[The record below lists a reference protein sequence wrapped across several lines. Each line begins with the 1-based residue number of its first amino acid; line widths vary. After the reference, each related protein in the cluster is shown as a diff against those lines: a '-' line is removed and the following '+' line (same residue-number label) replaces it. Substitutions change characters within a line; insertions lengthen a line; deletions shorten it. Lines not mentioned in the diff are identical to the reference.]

1 MEKLREQMAV
11 DLQLSGAKP
20 LTQKIYLREVDNLE
34 KYFNRS
40 PAELGEADLKEYLLY
55 LMKERHL
62 SEGTFRFYVAA
73 LKFFYRT
80 TLKREWMVEKIRHPR
95 AKRKLPIVLDLSEVE
110 SLFAVTKNLKHKAI
124 LMLTY
129 SSGLRASETARL
141 KITDIDSKRMM
152 VRINQGKGGKDRYS
166 LLSQTAL
173 EHLRQY
179 WRKYRPTEW
188 LFNGAKKKGHLSTN
202 SIQQLFYQAKRKAGI
217 TKPASVHTLR
227 HSFATHLIEAGTS
240 LHHVQLLLGHRSPT
254 TTTVYLHVSRLN
266 LAQVTSPLDRAA
278 PRFRNPENGCEPLVG
293 WRWRISSV
301 NTARLIDNPI
311 GCPAIIGGSCGPLRS
326 AEPLPWAAIRISATN
341 AVIWKY
347 PITPA
352 GTGTAPSARPYG
364 KKNGSRLAG
373 KTSCPLNTSMWSSP
387 SPPNLIPW
395 F

>member
-1 MEKLREQMAV
+1 MDIKIKGDCMMEKLRDQMLV

-20 LTQKIYLREVDNLE
+20 LTQKTYLREVDNLE

-40 PAELGEADLKEYLLY
+40 PAELGEAELKEYLLY

-62 SEGTFRFYVAA
+62 SEGTFRFYVAG

-80 TLKREWMVEKIRHPR
+80 TLKRDWMVEKIRHPR

-110 SLFAVTKNLKHKAI
+110 SLFAVTTNLKHKAI
-124 LMLTY
+124 LMITY

-152 VRINQGKGGKDRYS
+152 VRINQGKGGQDRYS

-179 WRKYRPTEW
+179 WRKYRPTDW
-188 LFNGAKKKGHLSTN
+188 LFNGAKKNDHLSTN
-202 SIQQLFYQAKRKAGI
+202 SIQQLFYQAKKKAGI

-278 PRFRNPENGCEPLVG
+278 KQ
-293 WRWRISSV
+293 IS
-301 NTARLIDNPI
+301 
-311 GCPAIIGGSCGPLRS
+311 
-326 AEPLPWAAIRISATN
+326 
-341 AVIWKY
+341 
-347 PITPA
+347 
-352 GTGTAPSARPYG
+352 
-364 KKNGSRLAG
+364 
-373 KTSCPLNTSMWSSP
+373 
-387 SPPNLIPW
+387 
-395 F
+395 